1 MAIVHGVATCRRF
14 FAVEDKIGIDRDKYY
29 FYNIHQRRRE
39 SMQALQALQELLEE
53 VVEEAVMKF
62 INGLMAELGGKLK

>member
-1 MAIVHGVATCRRF
+1 
-14 FAVEDKIGIDRDKYY
+14 
-29 FYNIHQRRRE
+29 
-39 SMQALQALQELLEE
+39 MQALQALQELLEE